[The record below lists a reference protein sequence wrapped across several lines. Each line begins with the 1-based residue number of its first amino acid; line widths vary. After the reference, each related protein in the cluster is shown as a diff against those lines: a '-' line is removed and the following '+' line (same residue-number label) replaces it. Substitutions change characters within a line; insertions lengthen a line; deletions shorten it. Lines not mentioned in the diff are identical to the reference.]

1 MRSFLLPIVNIV
13 RGSRNTVP
21 FQYVENDISSR
32 RLETLVDG
40 VFAIALTLLV
50 LEIKVPRVA
59 TNENLTQAL
68 IELTP
73 KVFAYFLSFVILGL
87 LWFGHQTVSHYVKR
101 LDRTYIFLNLSFL
114 LSISVIPFSAA
125 LLGEYLRFH
134 IAATIYGINLFVT
147 GLIQYFQWE
156 YMSRKNRLI
165 DSDLD
170 RRIVRELQKAFL
182 TVPLIYGLAIGVST
196 VSITAG
202 LILYGVVTVF
212 GAIRI
217 TTIFHRSHNPTA

>member
-1 MRSFLLPIVNIV
+1 MRSFLLPIINIV
-13 RGSRNTVP
+13 KGSRNTVP
-21 FQYVENDISSR
+21 FQYVDSDISNR

-50 LEIKVPRVA
+50 LEIRVPRIA
-59 TNENLTQAL
+59 TDEKLTQAL
-68 IELTP
+68 IDLTP

-101 LDRTYIFLNLSFL
+101 LDRTHIFLNLSFL
-114 LSISVIPFSAA
+114 LFVSIIPFSAA

-134 IAATIYGINLFVT
+134 IATIIYGVNLFIT

-156 YMSRKNRLI
+156 HMSRKNRLI
-165 DSDLD
+165 DPDLD

-202 LILYGVVTVF
+202 LVLYGLVTIF

-217 TTIFHRSHNPTA
+217 TSIFHRSHYPTA